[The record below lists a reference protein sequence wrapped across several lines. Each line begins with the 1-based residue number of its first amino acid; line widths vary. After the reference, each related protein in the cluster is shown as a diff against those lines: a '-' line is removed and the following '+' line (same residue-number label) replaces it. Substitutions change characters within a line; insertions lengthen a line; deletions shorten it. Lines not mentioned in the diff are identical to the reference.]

1 MHFVTGCV
9 NTAKK
14 APAQGT
20 GHHVSGPLQ
29 KKHKKGRKAKEE
41 PEKKG
46 RGERARRKG
55 QAADWLSVSPVS
67 RTYGHGATVVA
78 SHDATLR
85 RGIQLVVV
93 IA

>member
-29 KKHKKGRKAKEE
+29 KKQKKREKKEKH
-41 PEKKG
+41 PKKG

-55 QAADWLSVSPVS
+55 QAADWLSVSPAK
-67 RTYGHGATVVA
+67 GHGA
-78 SHDATLR
+78 
-85 RGIQLVVV
+85 RGNSSIT
-93 IA
+93 

>member
-29 KKHKKGRKAKEE
+29 KKHEKRERKKKKN
-41 PEKKG
+41 PKKG

-55 QAADWLSVSPVS
+55 QAADWLSVSP
-67 RTYGHGATVVA
+67 TYGHGATVA

>member
-20 GHHVSGPLQ
+20 DHHVSGPLQ
-29 KKHKKGRKAKEE
+29 KKQKKR
-41 PEKKG
+41 EKK
-46 RGERARRKG
+46 RSTRKKAGEKG
-55 QAADWLSVSPVS
+55 LDERVRLQTGCQSV
-67 RTYGHGATVVA
+67 RLRDTGHGATVA